1 MDTIYFPEAKA
12 YRIKTGLSIKQLSK
26 LAGVDPKLV
35 LLLESGEEIKETIF
49 VKIAKA
55 LNKILKEKKEPLIDI
70 DFIINGL
77 DDDGYD
83 SIFF

>member
-1 MDTIYFPEAKA
+1 MNGVYFPEAKA
-12 YRIKTGLSIKQLSK
+12 YRIKAALSVKQLSK
-26 LAGVDPKLV
+26 LAGVDPKLII
-35 LLLESGEEIKETIF
+35 LLESGGELEETTF

-55 LNKILKEKKEPLIDI
+55 LNKVLKEKKEPLIDI

-77 DDDGYD
+77 DDDGND

>member
-77 DDDGYD
+77 DDDGND

>member
-1 MDTIYFPEAKA
+1 MDRIYFPEAKA

-26 LAGVDPKLV
+26 FAGVDPKIII
-35 LLLESGEEIKETIF
+35 LLELGTEIEALTF
-49 VKIAKA
+49 AKIAKS

-70 DFIINGL
+70 DFIMDGL
-77 DDDGYD
+77 DDEEND